1 MTNLSYEEIRQR
13 NIDSNR
19 QLLLSLKLS
28 GPTANPIIPKT
39 QKTKTDQTSK
49 KPKTKKTKINEEEES
64 NVLDD
69 QTNSTTRR
77 RSGRI
82 QKIILSKDED
92 YQKSS
97 DESSS
102 SEEEEEENVKPN
114 PRKRKSTGT
123 SFLPT
128 RRPRQSGPPRRKARS
143 LTAGRPNPKIFGH
156 QIGVEVGD
164 WWDARMSCSQ
174 AGVHAPPVSGI
185 AGNETDGCWSVAL
198 SGGYEDDVDLGYA
211 FTYTGAGGRAL
222 SGTAKNPKNLR
233 TAPQT
238 FDQEFTSLN
247 AALRT
252 STETKN
258 PVRVIRGY
266 KNHSPFAPEEG
277 YRYDGLYVVERAW
290 REVGQAGFQVCKFAF
305 VRLPGQPKIPVK
317 EGREAEAAE
326 MYKDMGFIIDE
337 LPSSPEARPVWSKK
351 AAQARMKGTAEVKE
365 DGSGQEM
372 EADGEDKEDVVK
384 GGENEE
390 NEVKSNDHKEDEVR
404 GNDYKEDEVKSNDH
418 KEDEVKGDYHKGN
431 EVKVDD
437 HKEDEVKVD
446 EKEIET
452 ANTENSKTEDKAE
465 DNKGEE
471 SKVDDDAKLI
481 DMAIEI
487 RKEPPV
493 KTDDLEKVD
502 DGKVQDEDQSS
513 KTIKTLEHTPIHD
526 SNTRTSESKPE
537 SESITP
543 TISDHEGNVHE
554 EKQLK
559 D

>member
-1 MTNLSYEEIRQR
+1 MATLSYEEIRQK

-28 GPTANPIIPKT
+28 GPCANPIIPKAP
-39 QKTKTDQTSK
+39 KTNNNQNQAPK
-49 KPKTKKTKINEEEES
+49 KPKTKKVSTKPNEEADEET
-64 NVLDD
+64 NALDD
-69 QTNSTTRR
+69 QTNIKTRR

-82 QKIILSKDED
+82 QKIIASKDED

-97 DESSS
+97 SEES

-123 SFLPT
+123 SFLPVK
-128 RRPRQSGPPRRKARS
+128 RPRQSGPPRRKARS

-164 WWDARMSCSQ
+164 WWDSRMSCSQ

-185 AGNETDGCWSVAL
+185 AGNESDGCWSVAL

-238 FDQEFTSLN
+238 FDQEFTALN

-277 YRYDGLYVVERAW
+277 YRYDGLYLVERAW
-290 REVGQAGFQVCKFAF
+290 RELGQAGFQVCKFAF

-337 LPSSPEARPVWSKK
+337 LPASPKARPVWTKK
-351 AAQARMKGTAEVKE
+351 AAQARIKGTTEVE
-365 DGSGQEM
+365 
-372 EADGEDKEDVVK
+372 EDVPDQEVEEE
-384 GGENEE
+384 GEN
-390 NEVKSNDHKEDEVR
+390 KEDEVE
-404 GNDYKEDEVKSNDH
+404 GDDQKEVEAKIDDRKEV
-418 KEDEVKGDYHKGN
+418 

-437 HKEDEVKVD
+437 HKEDEVIVDDKESEESNEVKSKAEENKADDEPKVD
-446 EKEIET
+446 AMIIDTKDATSEKTDQIEPNLQEVDDSEADKDQSLKPKEI
-452 ANTENSKTEDKAE
+452 
-465 DNKGEE
+465 
-471 SKVDDDAKLI
+471 
-481 DMAIEI
+481 
-487 RKEPPV
+487 
-493 KTDDLEKVD
+493 
-502 DGKVQDEDQSS
+502 
-513 KTIKTLEHTPIHD
+513 LEHTPVLD
-526 SNTRTSESKPE
+526 SSTQPSEPKPDSELNTP
-537 SESITP
+537 I
-543 TISDHEGNVHE
+543 ISDHE
-554 EKQLK
+554 EKESK